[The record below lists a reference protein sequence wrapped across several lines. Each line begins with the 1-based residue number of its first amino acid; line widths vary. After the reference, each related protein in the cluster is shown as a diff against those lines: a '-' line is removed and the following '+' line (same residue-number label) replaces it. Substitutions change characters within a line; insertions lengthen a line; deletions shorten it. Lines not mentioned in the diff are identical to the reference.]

1 MEISRG
7 HVENPLVLAQ
17 IHAFT
22 EFFANQLQRVA
33 DDGIIS
39 ARVIP
44 MLARER
50 RPMIDP

>member
-1 MEISRG
+1 MKISRR
-7 HVENPLVLAQ
+7 HVEDPLVLAQ

-22 EFFANQLQRVA
+22 EFFADQLQRVA
-33 DDGIIS
+33 GDGIIP

-44 MLARER
+44 VLARER